1 MGAAI
6 ARAFARLAPDVR
18 DAIAGYAAKATW
30 PGGFTIYERGARADG
45 VFILLRGRLVL
56 RSRVKSGR
64 GFVPAII
71 GPDETFGSEGLGMHA
86 LYATEAITDCEAE
99 TLFLGTARFRT
110 LMREQPPQAL
120 ALVSQVMAER
130 AYLLERLRE
139 LATMSVEQRLIAA
152 LVRLTEHGTFL
163 GAAGRLELSPQRYR
177 LLCEFVGAT
186 RESVSVVLGKLA
198 AKDLVNR
205 SGGTV
210 TVAPLPQL
218 LGKLEPWWLDLA
230 AHADQHEHSLA

>member
-1 MGAAI
+1 MGVAI

-18 DAIAGYAAKATW
+18 EAIAGYAAKATW

-64 GFVPAII
+64 GFVPAIV
-71 GPDETFGSEGLGMHA
+71 GPDETFGSEGLA
-86 LYATEAITDCEAE
+86 TQAVYATDAITDAEAE

-110 LMREQPPQAL
+110 LMREQPPHAL
-120 ALVSQVMAER
+120 ALVAQMMAER
-130 AYLLERLRE
+130 AYLLERFRE
-139 LATMSVEQRLIAA
+139 LATLSVEQRLMAA

-163 GAAGRLELSPQRYR
+163 GTDGRLELTPARYR

-198 AKDLVNR
+198 AEDLVNR
-205 SGGTV
+205 DGGTV
-210 TVAPLPQL
+210 TVAPLSQL
-218 LGKLEPWWLDLA
+218 MGKFSPSWVDLA
-230 AHADQHEHSLA
+230 THADQPEHSLY